1 MVWIFIWKCRNVTS
15 QLTEGGDDA
24 EHSFLSLRLAPWQGG
39 RHHLLQPAGGLPFC
53 KGAHGELSS
62 SALLSSS
69 KTWAPRPG
77 RQLDSQKRWADKGVP
92 RVPSIHPRWAAKGK
106 AVPLI
111 WPRRGSRVSGP
122 EIKLKE
128 VLLRVIGGLSMTCC
142 LNDLNCL
149 PRWRESVTGWHQ
161 QDCPEQPVK
170 RRDARPG
177 L

>member
-1 MVWIFIWKCRNVTS
+1 MVWIFIWKCWNVTS

-111 WPRRGSRVSGP
+111 WSRRGSRLSGP
-122 EIKLKE
+122 RNQT
-128 VLLRVIGGLSMTCC
+128 LLHFHNSLLSEKQLIHPRKTSKRWILELIVVKPLCP
-142 LNDLNCL
+142 NL
-149 PRWRESVTGWHQ
+149 PWF
-161 QDCPEQPVK
+161 
-170 RRDARPG
+170 
-177 L
+177 LLL